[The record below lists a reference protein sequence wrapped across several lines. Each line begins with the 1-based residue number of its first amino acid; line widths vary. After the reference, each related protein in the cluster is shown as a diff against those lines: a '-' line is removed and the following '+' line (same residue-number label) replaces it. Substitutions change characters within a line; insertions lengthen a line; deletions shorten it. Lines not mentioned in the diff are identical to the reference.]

1 MDNPSLAATI
11 PIPRLFQG
19 SGEVYRE
26 VLHNSSDAIA
36 IVDPQGR
43 YLEQNAAHRQ
53 LVGYSDEEL
62 VGRTPAVHLGE
73 ETFAEV
79 VRELAWHDRY
89 HAEVVSTTRDGRR
102 LTVELSAFTVR
113 GADGEPLCHVGIKR
127 DITERRRAEQ
137 ELQRQYEQL
146 GMLYRITDA
155 VGRAGALDEIY
166 DEALGGLERALGA
179 RRSSVLLFDGDGVM
193 RFKAWRGISESYRA
207 AVDGHSPWK
216 PDTPDPR
223 PVIIPD
229 VEADTSLGHLR
240 ETVLGEGIRA
250 LGFFPL
256 LTQGRLLGKFMLYY
270 DDPHPFTPE
279 EVQLAQTIAGQVAV
293 AIARKHDEQ
302 ALREQLAERRR
313 EEQEQRF
320 LAEAGSLLASSLD
333 VEATLSGVARLC
345 TPFLA
350 DYCVVDVADEGG
362 ALRRVAAAHADPR
375 RQPLADALRPFPPDR
390 RSPEHPSLRALRTG
404 EAQLVPQVD
413 DAYLRTMAVNA
424 AHLAVLRRLR
434 PASLLVVPMVAR
446 GRTVGVIAL
455 CLAESGRRYG
465 PAELPLAEEVGRR
478 AALAVDNARLY
489 QAASTANQ
497 AKGEFLAVMSHE
509 LRTPLNAILGYTD
522 LLLMGVP
529 HPLPDGS
536 ARQVARIGTS
546 ARHLLQIIEQILA
559 FSRLEAG
566 REEVHPEE
574 VELGELVRETAAL
587 IQPLA
592 GQKGLEFTLEV
603 PARPVRLRT
612 DPGKLRQILLNLLS
626 NAIKFTE
633 AGQVGLS
640 ARAVRGGVRIEVSD
654 TGVGLAPEHL
664 ERVFEPF
671 WQADHSRTR
680 QAGGTGLGLSVT
692 RQLAH
697 LLGGRVSAQS
707 QLGQGTTLTVC
718 LPRGRKAW
726 RLRRG
731 RKQESNA

>member
-1 MDNPSLAATI
+1 MTRLPLADAI
-11 PIPRLFQG
+11 PVPRLFQG

-36 IVDPQGR
+36 ILDPQGR

-53 LVGYSDEEL
+53 LIGYSDEEL
-62 VGRTPAVHLGE
+62 AGRTPAVHLGE
-73 ETFAEV
+73 ATFAEV
-79 VRELAWHDRY
+79 VGELGWHDRY
-89 HAEVVSTTRDGRR
+89 QAEVESTTRDGRR
-102 LTVELSAFTVR
+102 LVVELSAFTVR

-146 GMLYRITDA
+146 GILYRITDA
-155 VGRAGALDEIY
+155 VGRAGAMDEIY

-179 RRSSVLLFDGDGVM
+179 RRSSVLLFDGDEVM
-193 RFKAWRGISESYRA
+193 RFKAWRGISDAYRA
-207 AVDGHSPWK
+207 AVDGHSPWRR
-216 PDTPDPR
+216 DTPDPR
-223 PVIIPD
+223 PITVPD
-229 VEADTSLGHLR
+229 VAADPSLGVLR
-240 ETVLGEGIRA
+240 ETILGEGIRA

-333 VEATLSGVARLC
+333 VDATLSGVARLC

-350 DYCVVDVADEGG
+350 DYCVVDVVDMADEGG
-362 ALRRVAAAHADPR
+362 ALRRVAAAHADAH
-375 RQPLADALRPFPPDR
+375 RQPLADALRSYPPDR
-390 RSPEHPSLRALRTG
+390 RSPEHPSIHALRSG

-413 DAYLRTMAVNA
+413 DAFLRTMAVNG
-424 AHLAVLRRLR
+424 AHLALLRRLR
-434 PASLLVVPMVAR
+434 PASVLVVPMVAR
-446 GRTVGVIAL
+446 GRTLGVIAL
-455 CLAESGRRYG
+455 CQAESGRRYG

-529 HPLPDGS
+529 HELPEGS

-592 GQKGLEFTLEV
+592 GQKGLEFTLEL
-603 PARPVRLRT
+603 PEQPVHLRT

-633 AGQVGLS
+633 AGTVGLS
-640 ARAVRGGVRIEVSD
+640 ARVAGGSVRIAVSD

-692 RQLAH
+692 RQLAQ
-697 LLGGRVSAQS
+697 LLDGRVTAESRV
-707 QLGQGTTLTVC
+707 GHGTTFTVC
-718 LPRGRKAW
+718 LPRASR
-726 RLRRG
+726 RRG
-731 RKQESNA
+731 R